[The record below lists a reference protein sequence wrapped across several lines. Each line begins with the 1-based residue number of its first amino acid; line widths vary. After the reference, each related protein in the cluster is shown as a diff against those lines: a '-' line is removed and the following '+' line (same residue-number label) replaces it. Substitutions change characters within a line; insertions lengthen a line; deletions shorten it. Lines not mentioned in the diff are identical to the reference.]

1 MTKVWFSDV
10 AHFPSFS
17 TDPPIAEHLTATL
30 PNAGLMAALMIAVC
44 AGKASVKNA
53 RRQLAKYTAPD

>member
-17 TDPPIAEHLTATL
+17 TVSTQGGHSAVGLFDHLVSRRRIHVGTVCLIAAIYFWL
-30 PNAGLMAALMIAVC
+30 N
-44 AGKASVKNA
+44 
-53 RRQLAKYTAPD
+53 